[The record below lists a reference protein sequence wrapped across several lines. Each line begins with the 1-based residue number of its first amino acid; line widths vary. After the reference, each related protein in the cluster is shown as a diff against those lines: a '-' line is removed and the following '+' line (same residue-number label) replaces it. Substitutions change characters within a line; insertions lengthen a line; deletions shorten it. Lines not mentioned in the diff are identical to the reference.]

1 MHALTVASRFNSSWN
16 NNSKC
21 SYHTKFIAAARR
33 ETRRLLCTDFQLA
46 AHAPYSDRA
55 DKRAHGGTYILLV
68 GVGWAKV
75 RVSISISVFR
85 TKSFSQ
91 TLCHE
96 VKLVRR
102 ARDTSLSFEIRMA
115 ISKSNPNCRHLR
127 FPEHMALKNVMARK
141 YRCGTCLYA
150 SVLKKQWPC

>member
-1 MHALTVASRFNSSWN
+1 MNAVPSSPSESSPQSPARLHQPRTAKHCHRLGQGSKIEGIPVHALTVASRFNSSWN

-68 GVGWAKV
+68 GVGWTKV
-75 RVSISISVFR
+75 RVSISISVVR

-102 ARDTSLSFEIRMA
+102 ARHEPVI
-115 ISKSNPNCRHLR
+115 
-127 FPEHMALKNVMARK
+127 
-141 YRCGTCLYA
+141 
-150 SVLKKQWPC
+150 